1 MMINKITDYL
11 DSLFPNPV
19 CELKYT
25 KDYELL
31 LAIVMSAQ
39 TTDKRVNS
47 VTEILFK
54 KYNNLEQL
62 SNANLNDIEEI
73 IRPIGTFKKKS
84 IFIKE
89 IAKRLVN
96 DNHNIVPNDRTYLE
110 SLPGVGRK
118 TVNVFLSVIYNEP
131 AIAVDTHVERV
142 SKRLGLAGEK
152 DTVLAVEHKLMQKI
166 PKAKWSKT
174 HHQMV
179 HFGRYKCKSISPI
192 CSDCMLKDICK
203 YKSKQKSHIIK
214 EKKYEVQKN
223 LY

>member
-11 DSLFPNPV
+11 DSLFPDPI
-19 CELKYT
+19 CELNYN

-54 KYNNLEQL
+54 KYDTLEKLSTANLE
-62 SNANLNDIEEI
+62 DIENI

-89 IAKRLVN
+89 IATRLLE
-96 DNHNIVPNDRTYLE
+96 DNYKIVPNDRKYLE

-118 TVNVFLSVIYNEP
+118 TVNVFLSVIYEEP

-142 SKRLGLAGEK
+142 SKRLGLAGDHDSVLEVEK
-152 DTVLAVEHKLMQKI
+152 KLMKKL
-166 PKAKWSKT
+166 PKHKWSKT

-179 HFGRYKCKSISPI
+179 LFGRYKCKSMAPL
-192 CSDCMLKDICK
+192 CTDCQLKDICK
-203 YKSKQKSHIIK
+203 YQKNKIKKYNKNKSKV
-214 EKKYEVQKN
+214 VQN
-223 LY
+223 